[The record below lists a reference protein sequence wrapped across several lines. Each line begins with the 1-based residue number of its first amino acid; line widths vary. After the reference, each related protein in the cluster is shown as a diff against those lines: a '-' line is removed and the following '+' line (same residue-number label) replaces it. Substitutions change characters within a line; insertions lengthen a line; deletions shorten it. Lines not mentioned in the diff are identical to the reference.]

1 MRTHW
6 RVIRNDLH
14 GILPPCWVSSAHI
27 VLAVRQRRRAL
38 LTFVRAGFVTI
49 RAKLTASALALA
61 LIGATY
67 PAMAGGLGRM
77 HVQSALGQPFRAEID
92 ITGVRSQEL
101 SQIRVNIASPA
112 AFAEMQMDYPEV
124 LQGVTVNVVRKPDGK
139 LVARVQGAQPIS
151 DPFLF
156 LLLELNDGGARS
168 FKEFTALLEP
178 SDKPTPAAPAVST

>member
-124 LQGVTVNVVRKPDGK
+124 LQGVSVNVVRKPDGK
-139 LVARVQGAQPIS
+139 MVAGETMLTRIWLSSCERTPVMSIS
-151 DPFLF
+151 
-156 LLLELNDGGARS
+156 ARNGC
-168 FKEFTALLEP
+168 P
-178 SDKPTPAAPAVST
+178 SADCTCMRPSPPAMAG